1 MQGFLSPAKEK
12 PAQTLMGAVQV
23 VVENAYEGLIY
34 SGIGVS
40 DLRLFDI
47 LEFRLSA

>member
-1 MQGFLSPAKEK
+1 
-12 PAQTLMGAVQV
+12 MGAVQV